1 MPPWKPLPGQGDFSD
16 ARRLS
21 DDELKTLQEW
31 IASGAAEGTTPL
43 PPAPE
48 FSVGWQLGT
57 PDVVVSM
64 PVAYEVRAD
73 GGDLF
78 RTFVVPIPTD
88 RTRFVRAL
96 EVRPDNPRVV
106 HHASLGIDR
115 TRSSRLLDA
124 RDDEP
129 GYAGSM
135 VLDARYPEG
144 QLLGWTPGQA
154 AHAVPDGMQWR
165 LDPGSD
171 LVLQLHLQP
180 TGKRERLRVAVGL
193 FFTDAPP
200 TRTPVGLRLGS
211 ETIDIAAGAR
221 DYAVE
226 DRYVLPVDA
235 DVIAI
240 QPHAHNL
247 ARRMQAAAT
256 RPDGQVVPLIAIDDW
271 DFRWQDVYR
280 YRAPIALPR
289 GSTIA
294 MKYTYDNSAVNP
306 KNPSSPPVR
315 VVWGQNSTDEMG
327 DLWVQLVPRDA
338 HDLTALVQD
347 VRRKALSDDLAAYTK
362 LLQADPENPLR
373 HDAVGALY
381 FDAGQID
388 NAIAHYTT
396 SLRLN
401 ASSASTHYNIG
412 IALASRGRRNDAI
425 AHFEQALRLDPDYAQ
440 AHNNLGALLF
450 LTGRRADA
458 AEHLRRAI
466 VLRPDNVEART
477 NLAALLASEG
487 QAAEALAQYRAAL
500 AIRPDDA
507 RALAGAAW
515 IQATA
520 ADPSLRNGDEAVTL
534 AERAA
539 GSTGSRDLGLLDAL
553 AAAYAEVGRFDEAV
567 KVAEAAQLQAQQSGL
582 TEAAAEFLERQ
593 ALYRQHRPYRV
604 GMTAPK

>member
-1 MPPWKPLPGQGDFSD
+1 MPPWKPLPGQGDFNEP
-16 ARRLS
+16 RRLS
-21 DDELKTLQEW
+21 DDELNTLQQW
-31 IASGAAEGTTPL
+31 IASGAPEGAAPL

-48 FSVGWQLGT
+48 FRIGWQLGT

-115 TRSSRLLDA
+115 TKSSRLLDA

-154 AHAVPDGMQWR
+154 AHAVPEGMQWR
-165 LDPGSD
+165 LEPGSD

-180 TGKRERLRVAVGL
+180 TGKRERVSVSVGL

-211 ETIDIAAGAR
+211 ETIDIAAGVR
-221 DYAVE
+221 DYSVE

-256 RPDGQVVPLIAIDDW
+256 RPDGEVVPLIAIDDW

-280 YRAPIALPR
+280 YRTPIALPR

-294 MKYTYDNSAVNP
+294 MKYMYDNSAANP
-306 KNPSSPPVR
+306 KNTASPPVR

-327 DLWVQLVPRDA
+327 DLWVQLVPRQAEDA
-338 HDLTALVQD
+338 PALAQD

-362 LLQADPENPLR
+362 LLQADPDNPLR
-373 HDAVGALY
+373 HDAVGGLY
-381 FDAGQID
+381 FDAGQVD
-388 NAIAHYTT
+388 NAIAHYTA

-412 IALASRGRRNDAI
+412 IALAARGRREDAI
-425 AHFEQALRLDPDYAQ
+425 AHFEQALRLDPAYAQ

-450 LTGRRADA
+450 VTGRRSDA
-458 AEHLRRAI
+458 LEHFRRAI
-466 VLRPDNVEART
+466 ELRPDNVEART
-477 NLAALLASEG
+477 NAAALLASEG
-487 QAAEALAQYRAAL
+487 RAAEALVHYRAAL
-500 AIRPDDA
+500 AMRPNDA

-520 ADPSLRNGDEAVTL
+520 ADASLRNGDEAVTL
-534 AERAA
+534 AERAT
-539 GSTGSRDLGLLDAL
+539 GSTKPPDLGSLDAL

-567 KVAEAAQLQAQQSGL
+567 KVAEAANVQAQQSGL
-582 TEAAAEFLERQ
+582 SDMAAKFLERA
-593 ALYRQHRPYRV
+593 ALYRQHRAYRV
-604 GMTAPK
+604 RAPAPQ